1 MGQGVDR
8 LGRSCALLDTFLHDE
23 LEFFLR
29 EFTVHLELTVEE
41 VQNLVCILGRADV
54 VCNTREVAIGILHE
68 FLDLRLDLRMDTATV
83 MRGAATPMMKAMS
96 WVLMCS

>member
-1 MGQGVDR
+1 M
-8 LGRSCALLDTFLHDE
+8 
-23 LEFFLR
+23 
-29 EFTVHLELTVEE
+29 
-41 VQNLVCILGRADV
+41 

>member
-1 MGQGVDR
+1 
-8 LGRSCALLDTFLHDE
+8 LHDE

-54 VCNTREVAIGILHE
+54 VCNTGEVAIGILHE
-68 FLDLRLDLRMDTATV
+68 FLDLRLDLRTDTAIV
-83 MRGAATPMMKAMS
+83 MMGAVNPMMRARS
-96 WVLMCS
+96 